1 MVHICVVT
9 AGIAILV
16 DAALLLGIHY
26 CPALRRRL
34 SHTPTASTHRRDRR
48 WLRALTLMYGI

>member
-9 AGIAILV
+9 AGALV
-16 DAALLLGIHY
+16 MADAALLLAVKW